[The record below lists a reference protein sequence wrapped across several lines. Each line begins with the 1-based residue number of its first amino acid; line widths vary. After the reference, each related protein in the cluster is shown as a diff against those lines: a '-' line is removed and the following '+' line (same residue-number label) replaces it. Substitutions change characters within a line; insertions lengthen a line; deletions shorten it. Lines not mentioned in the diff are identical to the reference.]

1 MLIAWDLHP
10 KDGGLQLVDFGQS
23 YHAADQVEPQRAAA
37 GRFLP
42 CKPVGHLSD
51 WWLVAKVS

>member
-1 MLIAWDLHP
+1 MLIAWDLHA
-10 KDGGLQLVDFGQS
+10 KDEGLQLMDFSQS
-23 YHAADQVEPQRAAA
+23 YHAAGQVEPQRAAA

-42 CKPVGHLSD
+42 REPVGHLSD